1 MDIIKKGEY
10 MVEKNKIY
18 NMNCHN
24 LMNDM
29 INENFKVD
37 SIISQPPQLN

>member
-1 MDIIKKGEY
+1 

-18 NMNCHN
+18 NMNCHD

-37 SIISQPPQLN
+37 VILTQSPP

>member
-18 NMNCHN
+18 NMNCYD

-37 SIISQPPQLN
+37 SIISQPP

>member
-1 MDIIKKGEY
+1 

-18 NMNCHN
+18 NMNCHD

-29 INENFKVD
+29 INEKFKVD
-37 SIISQPPQLN
+37 NIISQPP

>member
-1 MDIIKKGEY
+1 

-18 NMNCHN
+18 NMNCHD

-37 SIISQPPQLN
+37 SIINQPP